1 MQAKKYQRA
10 FKIMNISYEFFP
22 TRTEQGKYNL
32 LSTLA
37 KLDGTNPDFYSVTF
51 GALGSAQDATFATI
65 NQLSAATSVPIAP
78 HLTCVGSDK
87 VQITKL
93 LDEYI
98 RLGVSR
104 VVVLRGDIPPA
115 IRDIGEFHYA
125 SELVEF
131 IKNKYD
137 NRFTI
142 DVAAYPEK
150 HPQSKTVATDI
161 EYFVSKVK
169 AGADSAITQY
179 FYNIDAYFRFVDEA
193 QQLGADINIVP
204 GIMPITN
211 YEQLARFSKI
221 CDADI
226 PKWILNRLE
235 MYKDD
240 INSLRAFGLDVVS
253 ELCNQMRGRGVNDFH
268 FYTMNRSEPAL
279 SIVNNI
285 T

>member
-1 MQAKKYQRA
+1 
-10 FKIMNISYEFFP
+10 MNISYEFFP
-22 TRTEQGKYNL
+22 ARTEQGKKNL
-32 LSTLA
+32 QETLA
-37 KLDGTNPDFYSVTF
+37 KLDTTNPDFYSVTF
-51 GALGSAQDATFATI
+51 GALGSAQDATFDTI
-65 NQLSAATSVPIAP
+65 NQLSVATPVTVAP

-87 VQITKL
+87 AQMTKL
-93 LDEYI
+93 LDKYV

-131 IKNKYD
+131 IKNKHD

-161 EYFVSKVK
+161 EYFVNKVK

-193 QQLGADINIVP
+193 QQLGADITIVP

-211 YEQLARFSKI
+211 YEQLVRFSKI

-226 PKWILNRLE
+226 PAWILNRLE
-235 MYKDD
+235 MYRDD
-240 INSLRAFGLDVVS
+240 INSLKAFGLEVVS
-253 ELCNQMRGRGVNDFH
+253 EMCHQMRNRGVNDFH
-268 FYTMNRSEPAL
+268 FYTMNRSEPTL

-285 T
+285 A

>member
-1 MQAKKYQRA
+1 
-10 FKIMNISYEFFP
+10 MNISYEFFP
-22 TRTEQGKYNL
+22 VRTEQGKQNL
-32 LSTLA
+32 GKTLDA
-37 KLDGTNPDFYSVTF
+37 LDTTNPDFYSVTF
-51 GALGSAQDATFATI
+51 GALGSAQNATFDTI
-65 NQLSAATSVPIAP
+65 SQLSNATKASIAP
-78 HLTCVGSDK
+78 HLTCVGSDRE
-87 VQITKL
+87 QIIKL
-93 LDEYI
+93 LDEYA

-104 VVVLRGDIPPA
+104 IVVLRGDIPPA

-131 IKNKYD
+131 IKNKYG

-161 EYFVSKVK
+161 EYFVNKVK

-193 QQLGADINIVP
+193 QQLGADISIVP

-226 PKWILNRLE
+226 PSWILNRLE
-235 MYKDD
+235 MYRDD
-240 INSLRAFGLDVVS
+240 TDSLKAFGLDVVS
-253 ELCNQMRGRGVNDFH
+253 EMCQQMKTRGVNDFH
-268 FYTMNRSEPAL
+268 FYTMNRAEPAL
-279 SIVNNI
+279 SIVSNI
-285 T
+285 A

>member
-1 MQAKKYQRA
+1 MS
-10 FKIMNISYEFFP
+10 ISYEFFP
-22 TRTEQGKYNL
+22 ARTEQGKKNL
-32 LSTLA
+32 DQTLA
-37 KLDGTNPDFYSVTF
+37 KLDATNPDFYSVTF
-51 GALGSAQDATFATI
+51 GALGSAQDATFDTI
-65 NQLSAATSVPIAP
+65 SQLSDATTVSVAP

-87 VQITKL
+87 EQMTTL
-93 LDEYI
+93 LDEYA
-98 RLGVSR
+98 RLNVSR

-125 SELVEF
+125 NELVEF
-131 IKNKYD
+131 IRNQHGD
-137 NRFTI
+137 RFTI

-161 EYFVSKVK
+161 EHFANKVK
-169 AGADSAITQY
+169 VGADSAITQY

-193 QQLGADINIVP
+193 QQLGVNIPIVP

-211 YEQLARFSKI
+211 YQQLARFSKI

-226 PKWILNRLE
+226 PLWILNRLE
-235 MYKDD
+235 MYRDD
-240 INSLRAFGLDVVS
+240 MDSLRAFGLDVVS
-253 ELCNQMRGRGVNDFH
+253 EMCLQMKARGVNDFH

-285 T
+285 S

>member
-1 MQAKKYQRA
+1 
-10 FKIMNISYEFFP
+10 MNISYEFFP
-22 TRTEQGKYNL
+22 ARTEQGKQNL
-32 LSTLA
+32 GKTLA
-37 KLDGTNPDFYSVTF
+37 KLDTTNPDFYSVTF
-51 GALGSAQDATFATI
+51 GALGSAQNATFDTISQLNNAT
-65 NQLSAATSVPIAP
+65 NASVAP
-78 HLTCVGSDK
+78 HLTCVGSDRE
-87 VQITKL
+87 QITRL
-93 LDEYI
+93 LDEYA

-104 VVVLRGDIPPA
+104 LVVLRGDIPPA

-131 IKNKYD
+131 IKNKYGD
-137 NRFTI
+137 RFTI

-161 EYFVSKVK
+161 EYFVNKVK

-193 QQLGADINIVP
+193 KQLGADISIVP

-211 YEQLARFSKI
+211 YEQLARFSKV

-226 PKWILNRLE
+226 PTWILNRLE
-235 MYKDD
+235 MYQDD
-240 INSLRAFGLDVVS
+240 TDSVRAFGLDVVS
-253 ELCNQMRGRGVNDFH
+253 DMCQQMKARGVNDFH

-279 SIVNNI
+279 SIVENI
-285 T
+285 V